1 MKHLTLFLLSMIL
14 FFSPENVFPADP
26 SSFSIPLKNFQN
38 RVYREKKSRF
48 RLVSSSSRFR
58 LVNSAFQSIR
68 ESGSRGKSHFVTVET
83 GGLSQRVKPV
93 TEKDLED
100 TPFLRLDSP
109 ELKDLAGRF
118 SSSGKIPSEVEEFV
132 FSYIKRKVI
141 GIPLISST
149 GVIESRTG
157 DCTEHSVLSLAL
169 LRARGVPSRAVVGV
183 FLAPEFMRKKNVFV
197 YHMWVEAFYRGR
209 WLIVDATRP
218 GEKPANRYI
227 AFTYHSLKSPMPLT
241 YLRAIS
247 AIQDMTITLLD

>member
-1 MKHLTLFLLSMIL
+1 MKQLTPFLLSVIL
-14 FFSPENVFPADP
+14 LSSFENVFPADP
-26 SSFSIPLKNFQN
+26 SSFSIPVKNFQE

-58 LVNSAFQSIR
+58 LVNSAFQSMR
-68 ESGSRGKSHFVTVET
+68 GSGSRGKSYFVTVET
-83 GGLSQRVKPV
+83 GSLSQEVKPV
-93 TEKDLED
+93 TDKDLED

-109 ELKDLAGRF
+109 EVKNLARRF
-118 SSSGKIPSEVEEFV
+118 SSSGNIPSAVEEFV
-132 FSYIKRKVI
+132 FRYIKRKVI

-149 GVIESRTG
+149 GVIQSKTG

-183 FLAPEFMRKKNVFV
+183 FLAPEFMGKKNVFV

-209 WLIVDATRP
+209 WLILDATRP

-247 AIQDMTITLLD
+247 AIQDMEITLLD